1 MKIPEIDMEKLEEV
15 KKLIHQATCL
25 MEEEDC
31 DAGGEAG
38 QKLAALQDSLRKVT
52 GRADADIH
60 DFRAYRFRMDLEEA
74 AKAAMLPR
82 PEKTGLTDEDIRKL
96 IQDIAHVKYDEAMTE
111 YYLEV
116 LKKETGIGNVMDY
129 IYNPEEVG
137 MDIDAPVEEIAD
149 RVLADRE

>member
-15 KKLIHQATCL
+15 KKLIHQAACL

-52 GRADADIH
+52 GRVHADIH
-60 DFRAYRFRMDLEEA
+60 DFRAYWSRMDLEEA
-74 AKAAMLPR
+74 AKTAMLPR

-116 LKKETGIGNVMDY
+116 LKRNGNWECDGLY
-129 IYNPEEVG
+129 
-137 MDIDAPVEEIAD
+137 
-149 RVLADRE
+149 L